1 MKNLMIIV
9 LLFVVAYSK
18 AQIAPP
24 TLKLDDKAIV
34 KDEAGNVLTS
44 KLWRAYYNTGDYAFK
59 LNKERTEFI
68 MYQMTAEEKIKAN
81 ERKLASMDKLPRPRL
96 SSSFKDGDKFKG
108 DRFVDINGT
117 RYDLRELT
125 GKVLVFNFW
134 FINCPPCKQEIP
146 ELNEMYTKYKDN
158 KDVVF
163 LAIALDEKYDIKQFI
178 KTLPFLYPIVA
189 DGRYYA
195 QKYNVSSYPT
205 HLVVGKDGL
214 VKFHTTGL
222 ASNTVYWVDKTI
234 KEQIDLPFTKAA
246 D

>member
-1 MKNLMIIV
+1 MKNLLIV
-9 LLFVVAYSK
+9 ILVFFALYSN
-18 AQIAPP
+18 AQTTSTP
-24 TLKLDDKAIV
+24 LKLDDNAIV
-34 KDEAGNVLTS
+34 RDEAGNILTS
-44 KLWRAYYNTGDYAFK
+44 KLWRAYYTTGDYAFK
-59 LNKERTEFI
+59 INKEKTEFI
-68 MYQMTAEEKIKAN
+68 MYQMTAEEKVKAN

-108 DRFVDINGT
+108 DKFTDINGT
-117 RYDLRELT
+117 KYDLRELT

-134 FINCPPCKQEIP
+134 FINCPPCKKEIP
-146 ELNEMYTKYKDN
+146 ELNQMYAKYKDN

-163 LAIALDEKYDIKQFI
+163 LAIALDEKYEIKDFI
-178 KTLPFLYPIVA
+178 KTSPFFYPIIA

-195 QKYNVSSYPT
+195 QKYSVSSYPT

-222 ASNTVYWVDKTI
+222 ASNTVHWVDKTI